1 MIIGIISDTHDHM
14 DNIRKALKIFKENNV
29 KIILHAGDF
38 VSPFTW
44 RAFKDFEGE
53 LYAVFGNNDGDKL
66 LLKKMYEDKIQNQI
80 REVNIEDRRIAI
92 MHEPQMI
99 EPLAGSGDFDVIV
112 YGHTHEVNINRINRT
127 LIINPGEACG
137 WLYGKPTVMLLDLD
151 SLNPEVVSL

>member
-1 MIIGIISDTHDHM
+1 MLIGIISDTHDHM

-44 RAFKDFEGE
+44 RAFKDFDGE
-53 LYAVFGNNDGDKL
+53 FYGVFGNNDGDKL
-66 LLKKMYEDKIQNQI
+66 LLMKMYGDRIQNQI
-80 REVNIEDRRIAI
+80 RELNIRDKRIVI

-99 EPLAGSGDFDVIV
+99 EALARSGNFDVIV
-112 YGHTHEVNINRINRT
+112 YGHMHEVDIRKIGNT

-137 WLYGKPTVMLLDLD
+137 WLYGKPTIMLLNLD